1 MGSQGAERDLQNRC
15 LSRSIRR
22 IYCLPVTRARSV
34 SHAGNIRFTDGEIKY
49 LFCN

>member
-34 SHAGNIRFTDGEIKY
+34 SNIRFSDGEIKY

>member
-15 LSRSIRR
+15 MSHSICR

-34 SHAGNIRFTDGEIKY
+34 SHAGNIRLSDGKIKY
-49 LFCN
+49 